1 MHLIYLSECKHLLI
15 DLGIGLSKA
24 GFNLLVAILALMNLK
39 GFRYKIVTQNNFL
52 LATTANDLDVKS

>member
-1 MHLIYLSECKHLLI
+1 LI
-15 DLGIGLSKA
+15 DLGIRLSKA

-39 GFRYKIVTQNNFL
+39 GFRYKIITQNNFL